1 MPLRPLL
8 LGEKCGAY
16 MMDLSWRARSSTLVP
31 QRRNSLSSLN
41 LRIEDD
47 TIVILSRILE
57 HKKAELRHKQSRGY
71 LSELKAKIRDAPEP
85 LGFFVAL
92 EATRTAGSPA
102 LIAEIKKASPS
113 LGLLRPEFSDR
124 FDYLGIAKSYHHH
137 GASALSVLTD
147 KDFFQGSLEY
157 LSEIKQLV
165 PMPTLNKEFMVEEIQ
180 FYEARAYGADAA
192 LLIVA
197 ALERQQ
203 LIDFY
208 ALARGLRLDVLIETH
223 HEREL
228 DTVLERLPEARLIG
242 INNRDLK
249 TFMTDLGVTERL
261 AKRIPADKLIVSESG
276 IHQRADVVRLI
287 EAGIH
292 AMLVGESLIRADDIG
307 GKIRDLRGVRAPT
320 HA

>member
-1 MPLRPLL
+1 MPLRPLS
-8 LGEKCGAY
+8 LGAKCEAY
-16 MMDLSWRARSSTLVP
+16 MMDLSWRARSSTLAP
-31 QRRNSLSSLN
+31 PRRNSLSSLN
-41 LRIEDD
+41 SRIEDD